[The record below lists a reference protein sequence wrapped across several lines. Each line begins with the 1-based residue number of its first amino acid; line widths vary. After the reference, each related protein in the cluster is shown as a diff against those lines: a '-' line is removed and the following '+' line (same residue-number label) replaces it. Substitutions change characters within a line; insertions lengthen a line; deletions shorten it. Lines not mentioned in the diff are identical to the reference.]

1 MHRRVQAH
9 LEVSDD
15 ALDAE
20 VGALSSA
27 LGRLKGMAAQIGE
40 EAKETGKIQDA
51 IAEQLAL
58 GQAAMTSGL
67 RKMKRM
73 HREMSNSCGHMLVL
87 AIYAVVL
94 VLGVVFLSRIR
105 RLLAHWFF

>member
-1 MHRRVQAH
+1 MQAH
-9 LEVSDD
+9 VAHSDD

-27 LGRLKGMAAQIGE
+27 LGRLKGMATQIGE
-40 EAKETGKIQDA
+40 EAKETGKLQDA
-51 IAEQLAL
+51 IAEQLSR
-58 GQAAMTSGL
+58 GQAAMTASV
-67 RKMKRM
+67 RKMKHM
-73 HREMSNSCGHMLVL
+73 HREMTHSCGHMLVL

-105 RLLAHWFF
+105 RLFAHLFF